1 MSYIREIRA
10 KVGTDRIFNPGV
22 RAIILNSQGEVLLQR
37 RTDTGNWSLPAG
49 GVEIG
54 ETALEALQREVFEE
68 TNLNVLHAEPMA
80 LYSGLEQ
87 QFEYPN
93 GDQIQGFAVA
103 FIIHQWNGSP
113 RADGEEGVEVSFWP
127 LKKLPE
133 SLEKR
138 HRDTLQDF
146 QNYDGKFIIAGSNN

>member
-54 ETALEALQREVFEE
+54 ETALEALQREVLEE
-68 TNLNVLHAEPMA
+68 TNLEVLHAEPMA
-80 LYSGLEQ
+80 LYSGMEQ

-103 FIIHQWNGSP
+103 FIILQWSGSP
-113 RADGEEGVEVSFWP
+113 RADGKEGVEVSFWP
-127 LKKLPE
+127 LKKLPKT
-133 SLEKR
+133 LEKR
-138 HRDTLQDF
+138 HRDTLRDF